1 MPDPVAPGAQPQP
14 TEAERHMRRALELA
28 RRGEGRTRP
37 NPPVGAVIVR
47 DGTIVGEGFHP
58 AAGEPHAEIF
68 ALRQAGALARG
79 ATLYVTLEPCC
90 HTGRTGPCAAAV
102 IAAGIARVVVG
113 TRDPNPRVDG
123 GGIEQLRAAGIA
135 VESGVLGAE
144 CRRLIA
150 PFAKHVTTGLP
161 FVTLKAGITLDG
173 AVATA
178 SGESQWITGA
188 VSRAAAHRLRERS
201 DAIMVG
207 VGTVL
212 ADNPRLTTR
221 LAEGEGRNPLRIVVD
236 SQLRTP
242 PGAAL
247 LAEPGE
253 VLILTTPSATLQA
266 KARLEA
272 AGAEVL
278 RVAQTPA
285 GVDLAAALRLLGA
298 RGVQSIL
305 LEGGGRLNHAA
316 LHAGLVDRVC
326 AFVAPLFLG
335 GSGIPL
341 FAGEGVARL
350 DRAFRLREVRIECC
364 GDDVLIEGEVETPC
378 SPD

>member
-1 MPDPVAPGAQPQP
+1 
-14 TEAERHMRRALELA
+14 MRRALELA

-47 DGTIVGEGFHP
+47 DGTVVGEGFHP

-68 ALRQAGALARG
+68 ALRQASTRARK

-90 HTGRTGPCAAAV
+90 HVGRTGPCSEAV

-123 GGIEQLRAAGIA
+123 GGIERLRTAGIA
-135 VESGVLGAE
+135 VESDVLGAE

-173 AVATA
+173 AVATT
-178 SGESQWITGA
+178 SGESQWITGEA
-188 VSRAAAHRLRERS
+188 SRAAAHRLRDRS
-201 DAIMVG
+201 DALMVG

-221 LAEGEGRNPLRIVVD
+221 LAGGEGRNPLRIVVD

-242 PGAAL
+242 ADAAL

-253 VLILTTPSATLQA
+253 VLILTTPSAPSQA
-266 KARLEA
+266 AARLEA
-272 AGAEVL
+272 VGAEVL
-278 RVAQTPA
+278 RVEPSLT

-305 LEGGGRLNHAA
+305 LEGGGRLNHSA

-326 AFVAPLFLG
+326 TFVAPLLLG

-350 DRAFRLREVRIECC
+350 DEAIRLREVRIERC